1 MKYTVEILKEI
12 LSEGGATL
20 LDEYPKYNQRMRVR
34 FQCKCGKEGNKR
46 FEMLN
51 IYRLP
56 YCNGCSN
63 KIVSER
69 IKETFME
76 NYGVSNIFQD
86 QQTMIKIQDSN
97 IKKFGGHPKRNKE
110 VKEKWKN
117 TCMVKYGG
125 HPNQNPDVQAK
136 AEKTSFKHRDYTMP
150 SGKIVKIQG
159 YENIALTELLQHFS
173 EEEIYVGRGIVPH
186 VKYTCNEGKQ
196 RVYYPDFYIEPL
208 NTILEIKSDWTLQLQ
223 TCRLEEK
230 TKAVLKAGYNFEVW
244 IYNGSG
250 QNKEILT
257 F

>member
-110 VKEKWKN
+110 VQEKWKN
-117 TCMVKYGG
+117 TCMEKYGG

>member
-1 MKYTVEILKEI
+1 MKYTLDILKEI
-12 LSEGGATL
+12 LSEGGAML
-20 LDEYPKYNQRMRVR
+20 VGEYPKYNQRMRII
-34 FQCKCGKEGNKR
+34 FQCKCGKETTKR

-51 IYRLP
+51 VYRLP
-56 YCNGCSN
+56 YCEECSK

-86 QQTMIKIQDSN
+86 EKTMIKIQDSN

-110 VKEKWKN
+110 VQEKWKN
-117 TCMVKYGG
+117 TCMEKYGG

-173 EEEIYVGRGIVPH
+173 EEEIHVGRGVVPH

-208 NTILEIKSDWTLQLQ
+208 NTIVEIKSDWTLQLQ

-230 TKAVLKAGYNFEVW
+230 AKAVLKAGYNFEVW
-244 IYNGSG
+244 IYNGRG

>member
-1 MKYTVEILKEI
+1 MKYTLDILKEI
-12 LSEGGATL
+12 LSEGGAML
-20 LDEYPKYNQRMRVR
+20 VGEYPKYNQRMRII
-34 FQCKCGKEGNKR
+34 FQCKCGKETTKR

-51 IYRLP
+51 VYRLP
-56 YCNGCSN
+56 YCEECSK

-76 NYGVSNIFQD
+76 NYGVSNVGQN
-86 QQTMIKIQDSN
+86 QEIKDK
-97 IKKFGGHPKRNKE
+97 IKNSYQLKYGDHPKRTKE
-110 VKEKWKN
+110 VHDKWMN
-117 TCMVKYGG
+117 TCMERYGG

-173 EEEIYVGRGIVPH
+173 EEEIHVGRGVVPH

-223 TCRLEEK
+223 TCRLKEK
-230 TKAVLKAGYNFEVW
+230 AKAVLKAGYNFEVW
-244 IYNGSG
+244 IYNGRG

>member
-1 MKYTVEILKEI
+1 MLV
-12 LSEGGATL
+12 G
-20 LDEYPKYNQRMRVR
+20 EYPKYNQRMRII
-34 FQCKCGKEGNKR
+34 FQCKCGKETTKR

-51 IYRLP
+51 VYRLP
-56 YCNGCSN
+56 YCEECSK

-86 QQTMIKIQDSN
+86 EKTMIKIQDSN
-97 IKKFGGHPKRNKE
+97 IKKFGDHPKRTKE
-110 VKEKWKN
+110 VHDKWMN
-117 TCMVKYGG
+117 TCMERYGG

-173 EEEIYVGRGIVPH
+173 EEEIHVGRGVVPH

-230 TKAVLKAGYNFEVW
+230 AKAVLKAGYNFEVW
-244 IYNGSG
+244 IYNGRG

>member
-1 MKYTVEILKEI
+1 
-12 LSEGGATL
+12 
-20 LDEYPKYNQRMRVR
+20 
-34 FQCKCGKEGNKR
+34 
-46 FEMLN
+46 
-51 IYRLP
+51 
-56 YCNGCSN
+56 
-63 KIVSER
+63 
-69 IKETFME
+69 
-76 NYGVSNIFQD
+76 
-86 QQTMIKIQDSN
+86 MIKIQDSN

-110 VKEKWKN
+110 VQEKWKN
-117 TCMVKYGG
+117 TCMEKYGG